1 MKWLDMEKK
10 SVLLGIIIAFAIIG
24 VYSLVSPHIPNIDD
38 SQPSPDR
45 PGYKLVTKIIDGD
58 TVVVEGEH
66 VRLIGIDADERGYP
80 CHDEAKDRLE
90 EYVLNEEVFLEADK
104 SDKDQYDRYL
114 RYIFLD
120 GKNINLQLVKEGLAV
135 ARFFPDNV
143 KYKEEII
150 AAEKEAIE
158 NKIGCKWGDD
168 EPEPTRPLEWTELTE
183 ESTGLKVVG
192 ACSAGNYTGEEIIV
206 EGRVVDGYKHEA
218 TAIFLNFEKGYPN
231 QCFTA
236 VIWADSW
243 HRFPEDADEY
253 YGGETVRVRGEMI
266 EYDGRVEIV
275 LEDTS
280 QIEVG

>member
-1 MKWLDMEKK
+1 MEKK
-10 SVLLGIIIAFAIIG
+10 NVLFGIIIAFAIIG
-24 VYSLVSPHIPNIDD
+24 VYSIVSSYIPDIED
-38 SQPSPDR
+38 SQPSADMT
-45 PGYKLVTKIIDGD
+45 GYKMVTKVIDGD

-66 VRLIGIDADERGYP
+66 VRLLGIDADERGYP
-80 CHDEAKDRLE
+80 CHAEAKDRLE
-90 EYVLNEEVFLEADK
+90 EYILNKEVFLEADK

-120 GKNINLQLVKEGLAV
+120 EKNINLQLVKEGLAV

-150 AAEKEAIE
+150 AAEKEARE
-158 NKIGCKWGDD
+158 NGVGCKWGGIG
-168 EPEPTRPLEWTELTE
+168 PETTISLEWTKLTE
-183 ESTGLKVVG
+183 ENTGLKVVG
-192 ACSAGNYTGEEIIV
+192 ACNAGNYIGEEIIV
-206 EGRVVDGYKHEA
+206 EGKVVDGYKYKA

-236 VIWADSW
+236 VIWSDDW

-253 YGGETVRVRGEMI
+253 YGGKAVRIMGEI
-266 EYDGRVEIV
+266 KEYGERAEII